1 MRRIVPIALA
11 AAVVGLA
18 ATQAQAA
25 FTVTVIPAPNFLN
38 AGGTGA
44 GTATNINPTLAAT
57 GYAAYVVRVT
67 ADSGDRI
74 GTVELANDLLGTFG
88 GASNVGIIGPV
99 HQNYQFQ
106 DEDTTVTPPK
116 PAGTYAT
123 PFGWAAT
130 SGSNPNAAASSNGTD
145 SFFLN
150 SGYYSVAKLT
160 PGETPNPPGAGPLD
174 ATDDPFTND
183 TGIGTRMFFTGA
195 SASASTNL
203 TLNLAYVILKWD
215 NYQVVTA
222 RGYII
227 NANNFATPF
236 NIVVTPLDPPPVYPP
251 EPGTLG
257 VLALG
262 GLGLLARRRRSA

>member
-18 ATQAQAA
+18 ATQAHAA
-25 FTVTVIPAPNFLN
+25 FTVSVIPAPNFLN
-38 AGGTGA
+38 AGGTAA
-44 GTATNINPTLAAT
+44 GTATNINPVLAAA

-74 GTVELANDLLGTFG
+74 GTVELANDLQGNFN
-88 GASNVGIIGPV
+88 GASNVGITGPV

-116 PAGTYAT
+116 PAGIYAT

-160 PGETPNPPGAGPLD
+160 PGETPNPPGASPLD
-174 ATDDPFTND
+174 ANEDPFTND
-183 TGIGTRMFFTGA
+183 YGIGTRMFFTGA
-195 SASASTNL
+195 SDSASTNL
-203 TLNLAYVILKWD
+203 TLNLAYIIAVKDAGNVNFRGYVI
-215 NYQVVTA
+215 NGQNVVTA
-222 RGYII
+222 LSTVV
-227 NANNFATPF
+227 NA
-236 NIVVTPLDPPPVYPP
+236 VP
-251 EPGTLG
+251 EPASVG

-262 GLGLLARRRRSA
+262 GLSLLARRRRSA